1 MQEAADGSR
10 TTGWAKK
17 GWQQGERGP
26 FQRRD
31 GEKERHKE
39 RGKKIERVK
48 ETKAEV
54 NRDRGKGGPSQR
66 GERSSLNKANQ
77 SEQVG

>member
-1 MQEAADGSR
+1 MEAEPQGGQRRAGS
-10 TTGWAKK
+10 K
-17 GWQQGERGP
+17 GREAHFRGEMERETQGER
-26 FQRRD
+26 
-31 GEKERHKE
+31 E
-39 RGKKIERVK
+39 KIERVK

>member
-1 MQEAADGSR
+1 MGKEGLAARGERPISEER
-10 TTGWAKK
+10 WRERET
-17 GWQQGERGP
+17 QGER
-26 FQRRD
+26 
-31 GEKERHKE
+31 E
-39 RGKKIERVK
+39 KIERVK